1 MEYLWCFAQFGKIC
15 TILKNVKNTQGGV
28 LLIVKLWAVLKAAL
42 LHGCF
47 SQMVPHCVK
56 RLICSSRYKNSE
68 LPQSMLRLKK
78 TFSLTHKVL
87 ALVVIYVLFTNCFT
101 AELAYANLSLVLISM
116 YWYPCAFCC
125 DCDILRWFL
134 HSKKKVRHTSEFPYS
149 IYWWTWKTNI
159 YLKNCWSR
167 TIKNVRISIFTK
179 LYFFKKTKKNTWRY
193 HYFTPV

>member
-1 MEYLWCFAQFGKIC
+1 MHWPPLNNKSDQRFVMLCE
-15 TILKNVKNTQGGV
+15 ILFHFYNLKKVKNNDGAV
-28 LLIVKLWAVLKAAL
+28 LLLVEVLAEFCNLIKSKNP
-42 LHGCF
+42 HGCF
-47 SQMVPHCVK
+47 SQMVPNCVK

-134 HSKKKVRHTSEFPYS
+134 QSKKKVRHTSEFPYS
-149 IYWWTWKTNI
+149 IY
-159 YLKNCWSR
+159 
-167 TIKNVRISIFTK
+167 
-179 LYFFKKTKKNTWRY
+179 
-193 HYFTPV
+193 